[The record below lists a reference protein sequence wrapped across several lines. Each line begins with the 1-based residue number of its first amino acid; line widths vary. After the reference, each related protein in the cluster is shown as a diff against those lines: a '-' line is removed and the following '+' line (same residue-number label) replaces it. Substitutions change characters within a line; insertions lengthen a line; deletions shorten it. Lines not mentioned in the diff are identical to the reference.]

1 MDRIAVLSEE
11 LIDKIAAGEVVE
23 RPASIVKELVENSL
37 DAGARH
43 IRVVLDGAGGSRI
56 LVVDD
61 GHGMSRAD
69 AQLAMK
75 RHATSKLRDLDGL
88 SRIATLGFRGEAL
101 PSIAAVS
108 RFTLTTAEPDSRAGF
123 RLRLEGGELVEQG
136 EAPPIGGTSVEVEDL
151 FFNVPARRKF
161 MRRQQTELAQAQ
173 EAAVRLALAHAEV
186 AITFEHQG
194 RVLLACPAGA
204 SDLRE
209 RLAIALGA
217 EAHSHLIGVEE
228 HRLGL
233 SVTGYAARP
242 DFTLPTARGIYTFVN
257 RRYVRDRGL
266 NHSIQR
272 AYRDVV
278 PQGRQPVL
286 ALMIEVDPRSVDVN
300 VHPQKIEVRF
310 ADPSSVYDAVF
321 AGLQKA
327 LRQDLLR
334 AARASIYPSPAHA
347 PDYAHAV
354 RQFLERAQEGIW
366 GATPP
371 LMRAQSPEVAYG
383 LAPQLSNSARPAGY
397 FSSLRYLGT
406 ARNGLW
412 ICDGPEGFLVGI
424 HPHAALE
431 RLRRNSLERASSSV
445 AASDQ
450 RSLFSATVKV
460 SAEQVR
466 ALEGARLPLT
476 TLGLEVEA
484 FGPEAIAIRSLP
496 AELLASDH
504 PRLLADLAAALCANA
519 DASAGRILSILACH
533 AVGETALLSAEQ
545 IQTALSALDGA
556 DFSLEVIHQDVI
568 GLEVPLPRRA

>member
-1 MDRIAVLSEE
+1 MDRIAILSEE

-43 IRVVLDGAGGSRI
+43 VRVALDGAGTSRI

-69 AQLAMK
+69 AELAMK

-173 EAAVRLALAHAEV
+173 EAAVRLALAHLEV
-186 AITFEHQG
+186 AFTFEHQG

-217 EAHSHLIGVEE
+217 EAHSHLIEVEE

-266 NHSIQR
+266 NYSIQR

-310 ADPSSVYDAVF
+310 ADPTSVYDAVF
-321 AGLQKA
+321 TGLQKA

-334 AARASIYPSPAHA
+334 AARASIRPSPDQA

-354 RQFLERAQEGIW
+354 QQFLERARESGGG
-366 GATPP
+366 GAP
-371 LMRAQSPEVAYG
+371 LPRARSPEVAYG
-383 LAPQLSNSARPAGY
+383 LAPQWSNAARPAGY

-424 HPHAALE
+424 DPHAALE
-431 RLRRNSLERASSSV
+431 RLRRNSLERLRSSG

-450 RSLFSATVKV
+450 RSLFSANVKV

-466 ALEGARLPLT
+466 ALEGARLPLL

-496 AELLASDH
+496 AELMAAD
-504 PRLLADLAAALCANA
+504 RAKLLADLAAALLANA
-519 DASAGRILSILACH
+519 DASAARILSILACH

-556 DFSLEVIHQDVI
+556 DFSLDVIHQDVV
-568 GLEVPLPRRA
+568 GLEVALPRRA

>member
-1 MDRIAVLSEE
+1 MDRIAILSEE
-11 LIDKIAAGEVVE
+11 LINKIAAGEVVE

-43 IRVVLDGAGGSRI
+43 IRVALAGAGTSRI

-61 GHGMSRAD
+61 GHGMSRED
-69 AQLAMK
+69 AELAMK

-101 PSIAAVS
+101 PSIASVS

-123 RLRLEGGELVEQG
+123 RLRLEGGDPVEQSD
-136 EAPPIGGTSVEVEDL
+136 APPIGGTSVEVEDL

-173 EAAVRLALAHAEV
+173 EAAVRLALAHPEV
-186 AITFEHQG
+186 AFTFEHQG
-194 RVLLACPAGA
+194 RVLLAFPAAGG
-204 SDLRE
+204 DLRE

-217 EAHSHLIGVEE
+217 EAESHLIEVDE

-233 SVTGYAARP
+233 SVTGYAASP
-242 DFTLPTARGIYTFVN
+242 DFTLPTARGVYTFVN

-266 NHSIQR
+266 NYSIQR

-286 ALMIEVDPRSVDVN
+286 ALMIDVDPRSIDVN

-310 ADPSSVYDAVF
+310 ADPTSVYDAVF
-321 AGLQKA
+321 TALQKA
-327 LRQDLLR
+327 LRQDLLD
-334 AARASIYPSPAHA
+334 AGRASFPQSLAAA

-354 RQFLERAQEGIW
+354 QQFLERAQEGGW
-366 GATPP
+366 GGAPP
-371 LMRAQSPEVAYG
+371 LMRAESPEMAYG
-383 LAPQLSNSARPAGY
+383 RASQLRNAARTAGY
-397 FSSLRYLGT
+397 FSSLRYLAT

-424 HPHAALE
+424 DPHAALE
-431 RLRRNSLERASSSV
+431 RLRRDSLERLSSSGS
-445 AASDQ
+445 ASEQ

-466 ALEGARLPLT
+466 ALDGARLPLK

-484 FGPEAIAIRSLP
+484 FGPEAVAIRSLP
-496 AELLASDH
+496 AELLAADH
-504 PRLLADLAAALCANA
+504 PKLLADLAAALSASP
-519 DASAGRILSILACH
+519 DASAARVLSILACH

-545 IQTALSALDGA
+545 IQAALSALDGA
-556 DFSLEVIHQDVI
+556 DFSLEVIHHEVI